1 MKYGPIKEV
10 LLLGGGRLLRNT
22 VLWALKKKIPLKV
35 VTSPRHSRDKVENV
49 SLEQFLISK
58 KIKFKI
64 CEKMDK
70 DFEKFVGDTRFT
82 FCLSIG
88 AAWIL
93 NPKIIKEI
101 FENKLF
107 NIHGTR
113 LPEGRGGGGFSW
125 QIMMKN
131 RLGFSTLHILKSGID
146 EGEIVDYFE
155 FLYPHSCRKPID
167 YKIIQDT
174 YSLKLIESFVE
185 RKIDKSEIL
194 NLKNQQE
201 YFSSYWPRLNTEMN
215 GWINWNLNDDD
226 IDCFICAFDDP
237 YDGAK
242 TFLNDKIF
250 HLKSVML
257 TYENGKFHPFQKGII
272 YRKNKKW
279 ISVCLKNSTLLVEKV
294 LNKNGE
300 NCIEDLKVG
309 DRFYTPSSN
318 IDISLKRSYYDSVG
332 VKKIK

>member
-1 MKYGPIKEV
+1 M
-10 LLLGGGRLLRNT
+10 
-22 VLWALKKKIPLKV
+22 
-35 VTSPRHSRDKVENV
+35 
-49 SLEQFLISK
+49 
-58 KIKFKI
+58 
-64 CEKMDK
+64 
-70 DFEKFVGDTRFT
+70 
-82 FCLSIG
+82 
-88 AAWIL
+88 
-93 NPKIIKEI
+93 
-101 FENKLF
+101 
-107 NIHGTR
+107 
-113 LPEGRGGGGFSW
+113 
-125 QIMMKN
+125 
-131 RLGFSTLHILKSGID
+131 
-146 EGEIVDYFE
+146 
-155 FLYPHSCRKPID
+155 
-167 YKIIQDT
+167 
-174 YSLKLIESFVE
+174 
-185 RKIDKSEIL
+185 
-194 NLKNQQE
+194 
-201 YFSSYWPRLNTEMN
+201 
-215 GWINWNLNDDD
+215 NLNDDD

-237 YDGAK
+237 YDDK